1 MRAKRFH
8 VLHFPEGTP
17 QWLRFEGGAF
27 TPTEPPGESSGL
39 PVVVV
44 IPDRY
49 FFYHLPPDLAVKG
62 ERRQKAAVALRLGQV
77 FPAPGPEQEWGVLPG
92 GPAGMPGFYTHSG
105 LAGFW
110 EEHREVL
117 AQASLVTTP
126 FALAWCWSQAKALEE
141 WTLPGGNGD
150 GPQVMF
156 RQGELHVLHDAAR
169 QARDLAAAGQ
179 TPPPDVDW
187 REVLAHSGEPGLA
200 WSRLRIPL
208 RGFAS
213 VRINLRP
220 FVYAVVGLTLA
231 ALLLYTI
238 PVRSLFTYSRTA
250 RAWEQAQRDLYAKAL
265 GAEPGRDP
273 FGQLVSKL
281 ERLKG
286 RQGGSLN
293 LLEFLASLSANAPAT
308 LEVESVNITP
318 AAGTVSGKVG
328 TYEAL
333 EAYLKS
339 LPKDGPFSYT
349 LEQATNMPGGVNFT
363 LKVAPSQPGGRP

>member
-8 VLHFPEGTP
+8 VLHFPENTP
-17 QWLRFEGGAF
+17 EWLRFEGGTS
-27 TPTEPPGESSGL
+27 TPTEPPAESSGL

-44 IPDRY
+44 IPDRF

-62 ERRQKAAVALRLGQV
+62 ERRQRAAVALRLGQV
-77 FPAPGPEQEWGVLPG
+77 FPAPGPNQEWGVLPP
-92 GPAGMPGFYTHSG
+92 GPAGMPGFYTHPG
-105 LAGFW
+105 LADFW

-126 FALAWCWSQAKALEE
+126 FALAWSWAQAKALEE

-150 GPQVMF
+150 GPAAMF

-179 TPPPDVDW
+179 ELPPALDW

-220 FVYAVVGLTLA
+220 FVYAAVALTMA
-231 ALLLYTI
+231 SLLLYTI
-238 PVRSLFTYSRTA
+238 PVRSLFTYSRA
-250 RAWEQAQRDLYAKAL
+250 AKAWEQARHDLYAKGL

-273 FGQLVSKL
+273 FGQLVAKL

-286 RQGGSLN
+286 RQGDSLD
-293 LLEFLASLSANAPAT
+293 LLEFLAGLSANAPDT
-308 LEVESVNITP
+308 LEVETVNITP

-339 LPKDGPFSYT
+339 LPKDGPLGYT
-349 LEQATNMPGGVNFT
+349 LEQATNIPGGVGFT
-363 LKVAPSQPGGRP
+363 LKIAPSQPGGRQ